1 MRMSW
6 VRFSVFLAVLFSG
19 SVVAYFSSQTWIAVV
34 WYVALFLVSFAFV
47 KKEDVRAGA
56 FFTSVLRNALKGFKL
71 FPIFYVLIMAT
82 NLLFPSSTISVQE
95 VSLNF
100 VTVVV
105 LVLIAP
111 VVEEIAFRGYAQSF
125 FRNRFHV
132 NAAILISA
140 TFFAFFHSFEV
151 FPQIFVMALFL
162 SILRETTGSLIPGIV
177 IHSLNNVLA
186 LVITALT

>member
-19 SVVAYFSSQTWIAVV
+19 SVVAYFSSQTWIVVV

-47 KKEDVRAGA
+47 KKEDVRAGV

-82 NLLFPSSTISVQE
+82 NLLFPSNTISVQE

-105 LVLIAP
+105 LILIAP

-132 NAAILISA
+132 NATILISA
-140 TFFAFFHSFEV
+140 AFFAFFHSFEI
-151 FPQIFVMALFL
+151 FPQVFVMALFL

>member
-19 SVVAYFSSQTWIAVV
+19 SVVAYFSSQTWIAVM
-34 WYVALFLVSFAFV
+34 WYAVLFLVSFTFV

-56 FFTSVLRNALKGFKL
+56 FFTSALGNALKGLKL
-71 FPIFYVLIMAT
+71 FPIFYILLMAT
-82 NLLFPSSTISVQE
+82 NLLFPSNSISVQKIT
-95 VSLNF
+95 LNF
-100 VTVVV
+100 ITVVV
-105 LVLIAP
+105 SVLIAP

-125 FRNRFHV
+125 FRNRLHV
-132 NAAILISA
+132 NATILISA
-140 TFFAFFHSFEV
+140 AFFALFHSFEV

-162 SILRETTGSLIPGIV
+162 GILREITGSLVPGIV

-186 LVITALT
+186 LLITALT